1 VVRPLVL
8 DWHTGERAGAL
19 AQYFGVELL
28 PGAVLV
34 PPYCKA
40 TECEVSWVDWFTCFP
55 APFGLLLQARR
66 FIRVCRSRCEQRLG
80 LATGGR
86 CRAVLLST

>member
-1 VVRPLVL
+1 MVRPLVL

-40 TECEVSWVDWFTCFP
+40 TECEVSWVDWFTSGLGSQQAAGAGQCF
-55 APFGLLLQARR
+55 
-66 FIRVCRSRCEQRLG
+66 
-80 LATGGR
+80 
-86 CRAVLLST
+86 